1 MEVKAVIPVKIT
13 VFWDVALSLLEVG
26 HVSDVMA
33 AVSTLETSISTR
45 LHRTIYQKTDIFIL
59 ASARSRNLAR
69 VPVLER

>member
-1 MEVKAVIPVKIT
+1 MEVKAMIPVKIT
-13 VFWDVALSLLEVG
+13 VFWDVALYSLLEVG

-45 LHRTIYQKTDIFIL
+45 LHRTTYQKTDIIL